1 MLVKNVI
8 MYEIQMW
15 IKHSNQHM
23 TKNAVNL
30 LLKHLHNDYTRERIF
45 FLCFFVYVYSDKKEH
60 RIAVEDVKN
69 IYVCKPAPF
78 SVIEKIWVSHLSI
91 MKCDDSLL
99 PIRILQKFPNG
110 TEEYVRTYLSDRNG
124 CL

>member
-1 MLVKNVI
+1 MFK
-8 MYEIQMW
+8 
-15 IKHSNQHM
+15 
-23 TKNAVNL
+23 
-30 LLKHLHNDYTRERIF
+30 RIF

-99 PIRILQKFPNG
+99 PIWILQKFPNG
-110 TEEYVRTYLSDRNG
+110 TEQYVRTYLSDRNG
-124 CL
+124 CLEIAQIKGTSCSRIKRIIQFFDLFSIILNIFY

>member
-1 MLVKNVI
+1 MFK
-8 MYEIQMW
+8 
-15 IKHSNQHM
+15 
-23 TKNAVNL
+23 
-30 LLKHLHNDYTRERIF
+30 RII
-45 FLCFFVYVYSDKKEH
+45 FLCFFVCVYSDKKEH

-99 PIRILQKFPNG
+99 PIWILHEFANG
-110 TEEYVRTYLSDRNG
+110 TKEYMRAYLSDRNG
-124 CL
+124 CLELAQIKGTSCSRIKRLIQFFNLFSIINKIYLNIFY